1 MYFIY
6 KIYNIITIYII
17 IIIIKL
23 IDPDQKKKICTSSS
37 SLFDEIINNEIFDG
51 KIKSKSKIFD
61 DVTN

>member
-17 IIIIKL
+17 ITIIKL

-37 SLFDEIINNEIFDG
+37 SLFDEIIDNEIFDG